1 LEAREELL
9 TIAQIAVGLAG
20 VSGVVA
26 AFLQRGGL
34 PAADRLRFV
43 ALFATAFIAL
53 ILAFVPIAFWY
64 AGLGQV
70 PLWRLSSAAMAF
82 FGMVGLVSYP
92 VGLRLVRASLAIT
105 ARVWQTMLL
114 IPTIANLLLQFANSV
129 TWFWQP
135 GFLPYLVGML
145 VWLYTSGLVFV
156 TIVLYRP
163 QD

>member
-1 LEAREELL
+1 MLN
-9 TIAQIAVGLAG
+9 IAQIAVGLAG

-53 ILAFVPIAFWY
+53 ILAFVPIALWY
-64 AGLGQV
+64 AGLEQV
-70 PLWRLSSAAMAF
+70 LLWRLSSALMTL
-82 FGMVGLVSYP
+82 FGIVGLVSYP
-92 VGLRLVRASLAIT
+92 PGLRLVQSHLEIT
-105 ARVWQTMLL
+105 ARVWQTLL
-114 IPTIANLLLQFANSV
+114 LVPAIANVLLQLANTV

-145 VWLYTSGLVFV
+145 VWLYTAGLEFV

-163 QD
+163 QE